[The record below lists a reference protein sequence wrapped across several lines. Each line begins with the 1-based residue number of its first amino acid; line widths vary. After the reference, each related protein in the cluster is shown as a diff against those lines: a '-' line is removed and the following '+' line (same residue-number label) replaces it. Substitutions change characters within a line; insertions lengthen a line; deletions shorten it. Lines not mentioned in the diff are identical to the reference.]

1 MGGVLKWPWSQSLA
15 MATEGDFLK
24 IKEVLFGTVRD
35 HLWEVGVRKGA
46 KLEYVRRDEEGV
58 EVRLPDGEGVKVA
71 RDHAW
76 FIVVEPEAPADT
88 RSE

>member
-24 IKEVLFGTVRD
+24 IKEVLFGTLHD
-35 HLWEVGVRKGA
+35 HLWDVGVRKGA

-58 EVRLPDGEGVKVA
+58 EVRLPDGKGVKVA

-76 FIVVEPEAPADT
+76 FIVVEREGHRNPKQE
-88 RSE
+88 